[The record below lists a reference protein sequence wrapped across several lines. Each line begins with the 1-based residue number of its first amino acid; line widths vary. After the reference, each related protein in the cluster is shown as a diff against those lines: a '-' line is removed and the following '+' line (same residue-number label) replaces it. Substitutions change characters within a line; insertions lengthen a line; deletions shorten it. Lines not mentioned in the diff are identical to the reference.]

1 MKLSRIIILALLF
14 LLFFIGS
21 VNASEDIGVNQTVDT
36 LSVDLIQSSSLE
48 SNFEDNIIEENSLLG
63 SNFENNVTGESL
75 SLESNFENNVTGEG
89 SNEVIVN
96 DWEELQYYCS
106 LNDKDYTL
114 ILKENTNFYPSDVSD
129 SNGQIIVKNN
139 VKIIGSEGAYIGDVS
154 PQARNIEYTAIK
166 VADDSGIG
174 ITLENITFKWIG
186 TNYQSD
192 GIFLVMGGNV
202 NNYIR
207 NCYFTNISTNIGH
220 SSILHIKKGNAILTN
235 CIFINCTTDFGCVSV
250 YNPNDDPTK
259 LCTLAS
265 MEVNDC
271 YFEGNYAR
279 TEPGCINNCGILV
292 VTNTTFYKNSAF
304 WWAGAIH
311 THGGANTTIY
321 DSDFIDNLAGWN
333 GGALYTYSYLQIYN
347 SRFIGNNCTTNN
359 GGGAIGACKYLH
371 SPYIHIEDSLFQNN
385 ENLCWGLDEL
395 STSGT
400 GRGGAISIMDD
411 GLLELYNNTFIKNSA
426 SIGSA
431 VCAISGGLSYGSPDV
446 KIVGNRFINH
456 TRAGDV
462 LDVRLATGSIAE
474 IRDNYFINNS
484 IVFEKL
490 KLSAEDPI
498 NGTVTFHLDVALK
511 NPKYYDEDILEK
523 FGYYVYVNGAYY
535 STVTSPDFAINL
547 EKGNTAYVYVVPSI
561 SNSKSNEVFA
571 GIAKT
576 YIYVSQSQGN
586 DNNTGL
592 SRSQPVK
599 TLNKSIELARSY
611 ENIVI
616 MDGTFG
622 ETNLIIDY
630 NLTMIA
636 ENGATITVTGN
647 AFTIADGDVRFV
659 NVSFKNSKYG
669 SSTKNRL
676 ISQTGTGF
684 LVLDGC
690 IFQSNEYKAHIEA
703 SGTVEGENLIVSD
716 NKDGS
721 FIKCDSIKLKSSIF
735 TNNIATYTLYKS
747 LLYSTNTVKFEVEN
761 LTFIGNTVHSG
772 CIYIKGSGTVDG
784 SSFIGNKM
792 TTSNGRGSAIVLED
806 GSLVVQSSKF
816 INNKDTGKYSSVIY
830 LTSGV
835 LLIKDSILINNVYEN
850 TNNLIIN
857 GGETPLKKLIA
868 NNNWWGNTPDNLT
881 KPALKVYPSSNQLP
895 NGWDPASYWLVLN
908 ITSVNDEIELN
919 NKVPVQFVFTQID
932 NNGNVSAYD
941 SYYLPDFDLELTT
954 VNGTCDDSKVKVE
967 NGIAT
972 TYFTLTDFP
981 GGSISGSFNGIS
993 VTTDFKFIKSTPDIS
1008 INVNDTTFGSSAEI
1022 EVILDSRATGD
1033 LIVKVGNI
1041 TQIKHISDSTV
1052 FLIHDLPV
1060 GNYTVEV
1067 NYTGNEIYYSA
1078 VKTTGFAVNKCQS
1091 EINISC
1097 GEIELFK
1104 DVIFNFNITDGA
1116 TGIVEVYVNGQ
1127 KETINVGD
1135 VYTITNI
1142 TRGNYYVKAVYKGD
1156 NNYLESSD
1164 EFRFEV
1170 GKSAPSI
1177 NVDVPDITYGNDAV
1191 ITVTLDNDAT
1201 GNVSVLIDGKLNTA
1215 EINNGQAILAI
1226 SGLNAG
1232 QNKLVNVSY
1241 GGDNKYK
1248 NATTTK
1254 TFNIEKAILDFTIS
1268 SNDIKIGK
1276 DETIEIT
1283 LPAYSGGTITLTGI
1297 TTEVKNIPLSG
1308 IVKVVYSDLENGS
1321 YTVFAEYNG
1330 DNYQTFSKSTSFT
1343 VSLWDEPQWAN
1354 EGGDMAHTG
1363 KSPYDS
1369 SLNGEL
1375 KWSSYVGNIT
1385 GNMAIDSEGNIYVT
1399 AKDCIY
1405 SFYNNG
1411 TLRWMYLNDGA
1422 GAYFSGISIG
1432 RDVIISPKAD
1442 DTLYFIN
1449 QSTGN
1454 RYGHANIYLGSSY
1467 FAPVIDSNANI
1478 YISGQGDANN
1488 PNLIIIPYKLWENGG
1503 NPIVIPLGDVYPS
1516 ASPTIIDDTFVV
1528 VPCSNSIKVVDIS
1541 SKTVAY
1547 SKSGSI
1553 NVSSVIGDGN
1563 IIYSIFGDSIV
1574 AFSLSGNNVW
1584 TTKVTGGAGNQLAID
1599 IEQGIY
1605 AVNSNG
1611 TLYRYD
1617 LIDGSELKFTNLTVT
1632 SGILIGKDNNVYF
1645 ASNDIFYALDCDGN
1659 ILWKSKLDSNII
1671 GKPIMD
1677 KNGII
1682 YVTSSNKVYALEQ
1695 SSLKNPN
1702 LVVDVE
1708 NVYTNQSETIT
1719 ITLNENAT
1727 GLVEITINDNKS
1739 METITD
1745 GRIVKT
1751 LHDLIAGEYHVDV
1764 KYLGD
1769 LRFAQATKSAQFTV
1783 LRSNPNM
1790 NVTAENINVGDTAVF
1805 YIQLNQDATG
1815 IVSVNVDGKFN
1826 SSNLIGGVAKITIDG
1841 LTSGI
1846 KVATINYSGD
1856 AKYSSEN
1863 SSCTISVNKV
1873 DAPISVNVDDID
1885 YGSPINLEIIL
1896 PEGAS
1901 GNVKLKLGENT
1912 LTEAVVNSKANFVIR
1927 DLNVGEY
1934 DVDIVYEGDGKF
1946 KENST
1951 THKFKVNR
1959 ADAKFTYV
1967 IPEVCYGDAA
1977 VITVNFLSNETGYV
1991 LITLGNQSYRETIV
2005 DSKATVRIENLAVG
2019 NYPILITYSGDG
2031 NYSSSKTNAVLTVNP
2046 LDCHFIIKNG
2056 VIYTV
2061 YAVDYS
2067 AGERGK
2073 TIKFKLLDA
2082 NNKPV
2087 SGVSVKVTYGKSVYY
2102 KTTDSQGFVSLV
2114 VNTQTAGTYKSSL
2127 YFAGNDKYKS
2137 VSVPFSVKVNK
2148 KPITI
2153 TAKAKAFKATV
2164 KTKTYVIT
2172 LKTKKCSSANGKIY
2186 LKSGKKVTLK
2196 VNGKTYTA
2204 KTNAKGQ
2211 ATFKI
2216 TKLTKKGKFTANIK
2230 FSGDSTYK
2238 AVSKNVRI
2246 TIK

>member
-1 MKLSRIIILALLF
+1 M
-14 LLFFIGS
+14 GS
-21 VNASEDIGVNQTVDT
+21 INASEDIGFNQTADT
-36 LSVDLIQSSSLE
+36 LSFDLNQSSLE
-48 SNFEDNIIEENSLLG
+48 TNFEDNIIEENSD
-63 SNFENNVTGESL
+63 
-75 SLESNFENNVTGEG
+75 
-89 SNEVIVN
+89 EVIVN

-106 LNDKDYTL
+106 LDDKDYTL
-114 ILKENTNFYPSDVSD
+114 KLKEDTNYYPSDVSD

-139 VKIIGSEGAYIGDVS
+139 VKIIGSEGAYIGDDS
-154 PQARNIEYTAIK
+154 PQARNIEYAAIK

-186 TNYQSD
+186 TSYQSD
-192 GIFLVMGGNV
+192 GVFLVMGGNV

-207 NCYFTNISTNIGH
+207 NCYFNNISTNIGH
-220 SSILHIKKGNAILTN
+220 SSILHIKKGKAILTN
-235 CIFINCTTDFGCVSV
+235 CTFINCTTDFGCLSV
-250 YNPNDDPTK
+250 YNPDDDPTK
-259 LCTLAS
+259 LCTRAS

-292 VTNTTFYKNSAF
+292 VNNTTFYKNSAF

-359 GGGAIGACKYLH
+359 GGGAIGVCKYLH
-371 SPYIHIEDSLFQNN
+371 SPYLYIEGSLFENN

-395 STSGT
+395 STTGT

-411 GLLELYNNTFIKNSA
+411 GALELYNNIFIKNSA

-446 KIVGNRFINH
+446 KIVGNQFINH

-498 NGTVTFHLDVALK
+498 NGSVTFHLDLALK

-523 FGYYVYVNGAYY
+523 SGYHVYVNGAYH
-535 STVTSPDFAINL
+535 STVSSQDFTLNL
-547 EKGNTAYVYVVPSI
+547 GKDKTAYVYVVPSI

-576 YIYVSQSQGN
+576 FIYLSQSQGN

-599 TLNKSIELARSY
+599 TLSKSIELARSH

-616 MDGTFG
+616 MDGTFS

-676 ISQTGTGF
+676 ISQTGAGF
-684 LVLDGC
+684 LLFDGC
-690 IFQSNEYKAHIEA
+690 VFQSNEYKLHIEA
-703 SGTVEGENLIVSD
+703 SGTVEGENLIVTD

-721 FIKCDSIKLKSSIF
+721 FIKGDSIKLKSSIF

-747 LLYSTNTVKFEVEN
+747 ILYSTNTVKFEVDN

-772 CIYIKGSGTVDG
+772 CISIKGSGTVVG

-792 TTSNGRGSAIVLED
+792 TTSNGRSSAIVLED

-816 INNKDTGKYSSVIY
+816 INNTDTGKYSSVIY
-830 LTSGV
+830 LTSGD
-835 LLIKDSILINNVYEN
+835 LLIKDSILINNIYEN
-850 TNNLIIN
+850 TNKLIIN

-881 KPALKVYPSSNQLP
+881 KPALKVYPSSNLLP

-908 ITSVNDEIELN
+908 ATSLNDELRIN
-919 NKVPVQFVFTQID
+919 DKGPVQFAFTQID
-932 NNGNVSAYD
+932 NYGNVTAYD
-941 SYYLPDFDLELTT
+941 SYYLPSFDLELEA
-954 VNGTCDDSKVKVE
+954 VNGTCDNDKVKVE
-967 NGIAT
+967 NGVAT
-972 TYFTLTDFP
+972 TYFTLTGIN
-981 GGSISGSFNGIS
+981 GGSLTGSFIGRSAGVN
-993 VTTDFKFIKSTPDIS
+993 FKFIKSTPDMT
-1008 INVNDTTFGSSAEI
+1008 INVNDTTFKSPVEVEI
-1022 EVILDSRATGD
+1022 ILDSGATGE

-1041 TQIKHISDSTV
+1041 TQTKHISDSTT
-1052 FLIHDLPV
+1052 FMISDLPV

-1067 NYTGNEIYYSA
+1067 NYTGNDIYESV
-1078 VKTTGFAVNKCQS
+1078 VKTAKFAVNKLPS
-1091 EINISC
+1091 DINISC
-1097 GEIELFK
+1097 GEIELYE
-1104 DVIFNFNITDGA
+1104 DVIFNFSVSDGA
-1116 TGIVEVYVNGQ
+1116 TGIVEVYVNNQ
-1127 KETINVGD
+1127 KETIHVGD
-1135 VYTITNI
+1135 IYTIKNI
-1142 TRGNYYVKAVYKGD
+1142 TRGNYYIKAVYMGD
-1156 NNYLESSD
+1156 NNYLESID
-1164 EFRFEV
+1164 EFRFDV

-1177 NVDVPDITYGNDAV
+1177 NVNVPDITYGNDAV

-1201 GNVSVLIDGKLNTA
+1201 GNVSVVIDGKLDTA
-1215 EINNGQAILAI
+1215 EINNGQAILTI

-1241 GGDNKYK
+1241 AGDNKYK
-1248 NATTTK
+1248 EAKTTK
-1254 TFNIEKAILDFTIS
+1254 TFNIEKAILDFTIN
-1268 SNDIKIGK
+1268 SNDIKIGME
-1276 DETIEIT
+1276 ETIEIT
-1283 LPAYSGGTITLTGI
+1283 LPAHSGGTITLTGI
-1297 TTEVKNIPLSG
+1297 KTEVKNIPLSG
-1308 IVKVVYSDLENGS
+1308 IVKVTYSDLENGS

-1354 EGGDMAHTG
+1354 EGGDIGHTG

-1375 KWSSYVGNIT
+1375 KWSSYLANIT
-1385 GNMAIDSEGNIYVT
+1385 GNMAIDSEGNVYVT
-1399 AKDCIY
+1399 TKDSIY

-1411 TLRWMYLNDGA
+1411 TLRWIYLNDAA
-1422 GAYFSGISIG
+1422 GDYFSGISVG

-1449 QSTGN
+1449 QTTGE
-1454 RYGHANIYLGSSY
+1454 RYGHANIYQGSSY
-1467 FAPVIDSNANI
+1467 FAPVVDSNANI

-1503 NPIVIPLGDVYPS
+1503 DPIVISLGDVYPS
-1516 ASPTIIDDTFVV
+1516 ASPTVIDDTFVV
-1528 VPCSNSIKVVDIS
+1528 VPCNNSIKVVDIS
-1541 SKTVAY
+1541 SKTVVY
-1547 SKSGSI
+1547 SKSGNI
-1553 NVSSVIGDGN
+1553 DVSSVIGDGN
-1563 IIYSIFGDSIV
+1563 MIYSILGDSIV
-1574 AFSLSGNNVW
+1574 AFSLSGSNIW
-1584 TTKVTGGAGNQLAID
+1584 ATKVTGGAGNQLAID

-1632 SGILIGKDNNVYF
+1632 SGILIGKEGNVYF

-1677 KNGII
+1677 ENGII
-1682 YVTSSNKVYALEQ
+1682 YIAGANKVYALGQ
-1695 SSLKNPN
+1695 SSLKDSN
-1702 LVVDVE
+1702 LTVGTE
-1708 NVYTNQSETIT
+1708 NVYTNQTETIT
-1719 ITLNENAT
+1719 VTLNENAT
-1727 GLVEITINDNKS
+1727 GLVEITINNNKS
-1739 METITD
+1739 LETIID
-1745 GRIVKT
+1745 GKVVKT
-1751 LHDLIAGEYHVDV
+1751 LHNLIAGDYHVDV
-1764 KYLGD
+1764 NYLGD
-1769 LRFAQATKSAQFTV
+1769 LRFAQSTKSAQFTV
-1783 LRSNPNM
+1783 LKYTPNM
-1790 NVTAENINVGDTAVF
+1790 NVTAKNISVGDSAIF
-1805 YIQLNQDATG
+1805 YVELNQDAKG
-1815 IVSVNVDGKFN
+1815 IVSINVDGKFN
-1826 SSNLIGGVAKITIDG
+1826 SSNLIGGTAKIIVDG
-1841 LTSGI
+1841 LTSGM
-1846 KVATINYSGD
+1846 KVATIEYSGD
-1856 AKYSSEN
+1856 EKYSFEN
-1863 SSCTISVNKV
+1863 SSCTISVDKV
-1873 DAPISVNVDDID
+1873 DAPIRVNVDDID
-1885 YGSPINLEIIL
+1885 YGLPINLEIAL
-1896 PEGAS
+1896 PDGAN
-1901 GNVKLKLGENT
+1901 GTVKLVLGEYI
-1912 LTEAVVNSKANFVIR
+1912 LTEGLVNSKASFVIP

-1934 DVDIVYEGDGKF
+1934 NVDIVYEGDGKF

-1951 THKFKVNR
+1951 THKFKVNKGE
-1959 ADAKFTYV
+1959 AKFTSY
-1967 IPEVCYGDAA
+1967 IPEVCYGDVA

-1991 LITLGNQSYRETIV
+1991 VITANNQNYTETIV
-2005 DSKATVRIENLAVG
+2005 NSKATINIADLNVG
-2019 NYPILITYSGDG
+2019 NYPISITYSGDK
-2031 NYSSSKTNAVLTVNP
+2031 NHNASKTNAKLTVNP
-2046 LDCHFIIKNG
+2046 SDSCFNIKNG
-2056 VIYTV
+2056 VQYSV
-2061 YAVDYS
+2061 YAVDYN

-2073 TIKFKLLDA
+2073 TLKFKLLDA
-2082 NNKPV
+2082 NNKPI
-2087 SGVSVKVTYGKSVYY
+2087 SGVSVKVNYGKSVFY
-2102 KTTDSQGFVSLV
+2102 KTTDSQGLISFV
-2114 VNTQTAGTYKSSL
+2114 VNTQVAGTYKSSL
-2127 YFAGNDKYKS
+2127 YFSGNDKYKS
-2137 VSVPFSVKVNK
+2137 ASASFSVKVNK

-2153 TAKAKAFKATV
+2153 TAKAKTFKAKV
-2164 KTKTYVIT
+2164 KTKKYVIT
-2172 LKTKKCSSANGKIY
+2172 LKTKKCSSSNGKIY

-2196 VNGKTYTA
+2196 VKGKTYTA
-2204 KTNAKGQ
+2204 KINAKGK

-2216 TKLTKKGKFTANIK
+2216 TKLTKKGKFTAVIRFK
-2230 FSGDSTYK
+2230 GDSTYK
-2238 AVSKNVRI
+2238 AVTKNVKI